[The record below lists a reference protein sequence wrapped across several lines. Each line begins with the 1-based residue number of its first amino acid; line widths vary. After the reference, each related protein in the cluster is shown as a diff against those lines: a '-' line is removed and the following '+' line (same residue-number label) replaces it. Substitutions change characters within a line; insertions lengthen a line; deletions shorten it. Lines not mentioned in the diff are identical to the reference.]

1 MKKTDLY
8 KNLALAT
15 AQRMKNATKVPKP
28 GAAEDV
34 AKTKKE
40 LASSNPLLASLIDKT
55 ESKSKKW
62 SALKEF
68 VWVTADSALKQTQ
81 ALFFI
86 DLLKVC
92 AAMLIILHHLSSYGQ
107 IAEDARAFLPGVMN
121 FLFDYGRYAVQIFL
135 VMAGYL
141 ATQSLTKFA
150 NAKFSSQHLLRVIIN
165 RYLRLFAPYIAALV
179 FTMLCAWVARFWVND
194 EFVGEQET
202 LGQFL
207 AHLFF
212 LQGILG
218 LDSISA
224 GVWYVAI
231 DWQLYSVLAVLLIS
245 FSSYQALIWFLSII
259 ATCSLLYFNRSNQY
273 EAYFIYFI
281 GSYSLGVLAYLAKN
295 FADKKIKGLAKI
307 VLIAIGVIIVIS
319 TLHQVWLRNFLAWF
333 VAIALLLWG
342 NATYPSV
349 RSATHGLRASAMRI
363 IAWASPRS
371 YCAFLIHFAFI
382 LLANTFYIA
391 SGMHAHESGPIAIGL
406 MLGVVVCSTIA
417 ANYMYRWV
425 EIPSFKLKI

>member
-1 MKKTDLY
+1 MK
-8 KNLALAT
+8 
-15 AQRMKNATKVPKP
+15 Q
-28 GAAEDV
+28 
-34 AKTKKE
+34 
-40 LASSNPLLASLIDKT
+40 ASPLFL
-55 ESKSKKW
+55 
-62 SALKEF
+62 
-68 VWVTADSALKQTQ
+68 
-81 ALFFI
+81 I
-86 DLLKVC
+86 DLLKVF
-92 AAMLIILHHLSSYGQ
+92 AALVIILHHLSSYGH
-107 IAEDARAFLPGVMN
+107 IAEDARAFLPSVMN
-121 FLFDYGRYAVQIFL
+121 FLFEYGRFAVQIFL

-141 ATQSLTKFA
+141 ATQSLTRFA
-150 NAKFSSQHLLRVIIN
+150 NAKFSSQNLLRVIIN

-179 FTMLCAWVARFWVND
+179 FTILCAWIARFWVND

-202 LGQFL
+202 MGQFL

-295 FADKKIKGLAKI
+295 FANKKIQGLAKF
-307 VLIAIGVIIVIS
+307 VLITIGVIIAIS
-319 TLHQVWLRNFLAWF
+319 TLHQLWLRNFLAWF
-333 VAIALLLWG
+333 VAIALLIWG
-342 NATYPSV
+342 NSIYPSSSV
-349 RSATHGLRASAMRI
+349 THGLKASVLRA

-382 LLANTFYIA
+382 LLANTIYIA
-391 SGMHAHESGPIAIGL
+391 SGMHAHESGLIAIGL
-406 MLGVVVCSTIA
+406 MLGVMVCSLIA
-417 ANYMYRWV
+417 ASYMYRWV
-425 EIPSFKLKI
+425 EIPSAKLKI